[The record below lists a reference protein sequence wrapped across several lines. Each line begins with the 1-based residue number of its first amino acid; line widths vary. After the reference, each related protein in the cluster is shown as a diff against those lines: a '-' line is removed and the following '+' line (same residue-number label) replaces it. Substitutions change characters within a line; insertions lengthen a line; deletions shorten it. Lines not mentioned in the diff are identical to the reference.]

1 MINDILD
8 ISKINHDPKFKLEN
22 RRFSLKKCVKGEIW
36 NESTKIVGHT
46 YLPFNLLRLPSLDA
60 LNMARHQASMTQY
73 NKLVCVGQIPAE
85 VNDNIPLKQLIKQI
99 EKIDPLNSI
108 IVPQYKSDKTVIPLL
123 WKIDSNVPDHLM
135 GDTMRLTQIL
145 LNLCSNAVKVTYHH
159 HHLIYYVIT

>member
-1 MINDILD
+1 MICMTHFFI
-8 ISKINHDPKFKLEN
+8 H
-22 RRFSLKKCVKGEIW
+22 
-36 NESTKIVGHT
+36 
-46 YLPFNLLRLPSLDA
+46 YLPALLDA

-73 NKLVCVGQIPAE
+73 NKLVCVGQIPAD

-145 LNLCSNAVKVTYHH
+145 LNLCSNAVKVMYHS
-159 HHLIYYVIT
+159 ITT